1 MELDGALRPRS
12 LNDYVGQQKVKDK
25 LGVYL
30 SAAKGRNEA
39 LDHVLLYGPPGLGKT
54 TLAHI
59 VAYELGVN
67 IKVTSGP
74 AIEKP
79 GDLAAILTNALGEGD
94 VLFIDEIHR
103 LGRVAEEHLYPAM
116 EDFKVDIIL
125 GQGPAAR
132 TIRLD
137 LPKFTL
143 IGATTRSGLIT
154 GPMRSRFGIIEHL
167 EYYTTEEL
175 AAGVRRDADLL
186 GFALDADASVEIGR
200 RARGTMR
207 IAKRLLRRVRDFAEV
222 AGEPTV
228 SLPRT
233 QHALNELGIDELG
246 LEARDRVILETLITK
261 FAGGPTGVNTLA
273 TAVGEDG
280 NTLEEVYEPFLIQNG
295 LLNRTA
301 RGRVASERA
310 YMHLGYPYTPPA
322 QSVLFGSFGD
332 LVGSGNGNL
341 PDNDFA
347 GSDLGDLEVTD
358 KNGSLTL
365 LLGPQKLAVP
375 LTHYDRDLFL
385 YYNDPETPRSTAFII
400 GADQRATQVVVDEL
414 NGAGQGTFTRV
425 SATEKAP

>member
-12 LNDYVGQQKVKDK
+12 LQDYVGQQKVKDK

-79 GDLAAILTNALGEGD
+79 GDLAAILTNALSDGD

-167 EYYTTEEL
+167 EYYTTDEL
-175 AAGVRRDADLL
+175 AAGVRRDAHLL

-228 SLPRT
+228 SLP
-233 QHALNELGIDELG
+233 
-246 LEARDRVILETLITK
+246 
-261 FAGGPTGVNTLA
+261 GPNT
-273 TAVGEDG
+273 
-280 NTLEEVYEPFLIQNG
+280 
-295 LLNRTA
+295 
-301 RGRVASERA
+301 
-310 YMHLGYPYTPPA
+310 
-322 QSVLFGSFGD
+322 
-332 LVGSGNGNL
+332 
-341 PDNDFA
+341 
-347 GSDLGDLEVTD
+347 
-358 KNGSLTL
+358 
-365 LLGPQKLAVP
+365 
-375 LTHYDRDLFL
+375 
-385 YYNDPETPRSTAFII
+385 RSTSWASTSW
-400 GADQRATQVVVDEL
+400 ASRPVTA
-414 NGAGQGTFTRV
+414 
-425 SATEKAP
+425 